1 MRLILD
7 RLKPTRWALTAI
19 VCALALGACA
29 RSIGQPITPDAV
41 GGLTPG
47 KTTYADAVRQFGK
60 ASRVKG
66 QGSRIVAHWRY
77 LKDTPDG
84 TNYDSLKIMFDENG
98 RMVRVVEWLDSGE
111 EEDES

>member
-1 MRLILD
+1 MRRTLD
-7 RLKPTRWALTAI
+7 RLKPARWAITTV

-29 RSIGQPITPDAV
+29 RSIGQPITAESV
-41 GGLTPG
+41 EQLTPG

-84 TNYDSLKIMFDENG
+84 TNYDSLRIMFDENG
-98 RMVRVVEWLDSGE
+98 RMVRIVEWLDSGE

>member
-1 MRLILD
+1 MV
-7 RLKPTRWALTAI
+7 TVACVLT
-19 VCALALGACA
+19 LGACA
-29 RSIGQPITPDAV
+29 RSIGQPITAQSV
-41 GGLTPG
+41 ERLTPG
-47 KTTYADAVRQFGK
+47 KTTYADAVLQFGK

-84 TNYDSLKIMFDENG
+84 TQYDSLRIMFDEKG
-98 RMVRVVEWLDSGE
+98 RMVRIVEWLDSGE